1 MASPLPCKSRDDVA
15 ELLGPFRLRQMPAA
29 RDDFD
34 LRARHQLLELARV
47 RDRENLVGFTPDY
60 LHRYLHAVQPFVE
73 KRIVH
78 ARLPAEPRYGVA
90 VFLLKDEEPAG
101 RTGSGQLFQ
110 PPPGPGEEARGA
122 PPPPRQHKPPGKT
135 PPPQDPP

>member
-1 MASPLPCKSRDDVA
+1 MASPLPCKSHDDVA
-15 ELLGPFRLRQMPAA
+15 ELFGFLRLRQMPAA
-29 RDDFD
+29 RDDVD

-60 LHRYLHAVQPFVE
+60 LHRHLHTVQPFVE

-90 VFLLKDEEPAG
+90 VLLGKLEKLGGRPPGGALFRQLPGAG
-101 RTGSGQLFQ
+101 RTV
-110 PPPGPGEEARGA
+110 ARARRA
-122 PPPPRQHKPPGKT
+122 PTDRT
-135 PPPQDPP
+135 Y

>member
-1 MASPLPCKSRDDVA
+1 MASPLPCKSHDDVA
-15 ELLGPFRLRQMPAA
+15 ELFGFLRLRQMPAA
-29 RDDFD
+29 RDDVD

-60 LHRYLHAVQPFVE
+60 LHRHLHTVQPFVE

-90 VFLLKDEEPAG
+90 VLLDDVQNAG
-101 RTGSGQLFQ
+101 GTQARQ
-110 PPPGPGEEARGA
+110 PPL
-122 PPPPRQHKPPGKT
+122 PPPPAPYELLPCHPT
-135 PPPQDPP
+135 PPH